1 MTLKEYIK
9 LNTINK
15 SITLLILAKG
25 NKCIPIRY
33 EKNEFKEI
41 SKELLK
47 YVVEEVDEEEDDTIQ
62 IWLRRETNK

>member
-9 LNTINK
+9 ENTIHK

-25 NKCIPIRY
+25 DKCIPIRY
-33 EKNEFKEI
+33 EKKEFKDI

-47 YVVEEVDEEEDDTIQ
+47 YVVEEVNEEDDTIQ
-62 IWLRRETNK
+62 IWLRREK